1 MERNYDE
8 LIADI
13 LIDVANLQERVGRL
27 ETRTDLST
35 KRIVKLENRVEFLT
49 KRLDT
54 FMDSYHESAAFQAN
68 LNDAFLQ
75 YMKNNPK

>member
-8 LIADI
+8 VIADI
-13 LIDVANLQERVGRL
+13 LIDVANLQDRVARL
-27 ETRTDLST
+27 ETRTDLFI

-54 FMDSYHESAAFQAN
+54 FMNSYHESTAFQAN
-68 LNDAFLQ
+68 LNDTFSQ
-75 YMKNNPK
+75 YIKKNPK